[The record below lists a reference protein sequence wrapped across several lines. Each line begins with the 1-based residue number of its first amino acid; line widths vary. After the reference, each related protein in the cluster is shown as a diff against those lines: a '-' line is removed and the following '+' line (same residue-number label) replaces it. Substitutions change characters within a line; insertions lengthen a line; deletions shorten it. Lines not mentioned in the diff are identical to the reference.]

1 MSELKD
7 MLLEQL
13 KDLDDRREEEGR
25 YGSKLA
31 SARAFGGYMAT
42 RDISAAKGGGQR
54 VSALLEKEQKAWDA
68 FEEERSY
75 GTKDSAARAYG
86 AYLAIRNAREKAG
99 ELARQRA
106 AQKKK
111 K

>member
-7 MLLEQL
+7 MLQKQM
-13 KDLDDRREEEGR
+13 KDLDDLREEEGR

-86 AYLAIRNAREKAG
+86 AYLAIRNARERAG

>member
-1 MSELKD
+1 
-7 MLLEQL
+7 
-13 KDLDDRREEEGR
+13 
-25 YGSKLA
+25 
-31 SARAFGGYMAT
+31 MAI
-42 RDISAAKGGGQR
+42 RGIFEAKGGGQR
-54 VSALLEKEQKAWDA
+54 VAALLEKEQEAWDA
-68 FEEERSY
+68 FEEEQSY
-75 GTKDSAARAYG
+75 GTKDSAARACG